1 MQSTGNDIVALN
13 LVDTKRS
20 NDSRF
25 YSRIISASEKEYYE
39 RSAFAAIG
47 FDYFLWLCWSVKE
60 SAYKYLKRNDPALLF
75 SPTRIIVRHITIPVH
90 SQMEGMKDKEWNGLA
105 FDEQSYHGTVMAG
118 DSIYYFRSKL
128 FHELI
133 TTVVSEDEKFENTF
147 WGYASINNSGADQQS
162 RSVRSFLLQ
171 NLRSVLP
178 GNELRI
184 EKAPGNYPVLFN
196 GTNELNIPIS
206 FAHHGIF
213 VAYSYSLP
221 S

>member
-13 LVDTKRS
+13 LIDRGRS
-20 NDSRF
+20 NNSRF
-25 YSRIISASEKEYYE
+25 YSKILSESEKKYYK
-39 RSAFAAIG
+39 SAFATVG
-47 FDYFLWLCWSVKE
+47 FEYFLWLCWSVKE
-60 SAYKYLKRNDPALLF
+60 STYKYLKRNDAALIF
-75 SPTRIIVRHITIPVH
+75 SPTRIIVRHITIPLH
-90 SQMEGMKDKEWNGLA
+90 SQMEGMKDKEWNGYA

-118 DSIYYFRSKL
+118 DNIYYFRSKL

-147 WGYASINNSGADQQS
+147 WGYASINNSGSDHQS
-162 RSVRSFLLQ
+162 ICVRSFLLQ
-171 NLRSVLP
+171 NLHSVLL
-178 GNELRI
+178 GKDLRI
-184 EKAPGNYPVLFN
+184 EKAPVNHPVLFN

-206 FAHHGIF
+206 FAHHGNF